1 MKEKR
6 GIRRFLRLAGMAAV
20 LTAGMAGAKPDKV
33 QAEQMVPEMS
43 VLSAEGN
50 GLDSNTG
57 AAGKVILKQS
67 LKEEELAAL
76 KQPELSYTDENGT
89 EYRLADWEVREVPGL
104 TKSCTLEKT
113 ALYQAVEGAE
123 TLPPYIDSRENE
135 DGTQLSG
142 RLYMKE
148 SRILKEEWRDDF
160 RVPVTFYS
168 YGADA
173 YELGE
178 ITVSGENALA
188 SVLEEQERLL
198 GEMGLSP
205 EDYRITSIDW
215 DGESFMDE
223 EGQVCRL
230 ALAGGERRLRDYEAI
245 YSGQVQAEEPV
256 SYEVSAIYEAARE
269 SAGEDTVPDIQE
281 ETGENERPSP
291 LPDRY
296 SRWVQTGVVITI
308 AAGFF
313 GLILGIFLLAMSRRR
328 RRKEREEEFEYS

>member
-1 MKEKR
+1 
-6 GIRRFLRLAGMAAV
+6 
-20 LTAGMAGAKPDKV
+20 
-33 QAEQMVPEMS
+33 
-43 VLSAEGN
+43 
-50 GLDSNTG
+50 
-57 AAGKVILKQS
+57 
-67 LKEEELAAL
+67 
-76 KQPELSYTDENGT
+76 
-89 EYRLADWEVREVPGL
+89 
-104 TKSCTLEKT
+104 
-113 ALYQAVEGAE
+113 
-123 TLPPYIDSRENE
+123 
-135 DGTQLSG
+135 
-142 RLYMKE
+142 
-148 SRILKEEWRDDF
+148 
-160 RVPVTFYS
+160 
-168 YGADA
+168 
-173 YELGE
+173 
-178 ITVSGENALA
+178 
-188 SVLEEQERLL
+188 
-198 GEMGLSP
+198 MGLSP

-230 ALAGGERRLRDYEAI
+230 ALAGGERRLRDYEAV